1 MMAGVLK
8 EHGLLVPAMKTY
20 ESFFSQ
26 NSDDDDINDLR
37 PFMIEV
43 YSRLKLQAL
52 QEEITETY
60 QANL

>member
-1 MMAGVLK
+1 MQ
-8 EHGLLVPAMKTY
+8 TY

-52 QEEITETY
+52 QEEITEKY